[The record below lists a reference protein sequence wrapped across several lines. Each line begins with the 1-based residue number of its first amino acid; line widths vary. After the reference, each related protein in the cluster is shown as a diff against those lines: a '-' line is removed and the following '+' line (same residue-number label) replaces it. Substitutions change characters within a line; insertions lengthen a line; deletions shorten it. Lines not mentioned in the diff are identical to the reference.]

1 MFINISIDSLR
12 YGAYLGFKLSR
23 LEWIWGSSFPS
34 AQIELEPSKEEIL
47 AQLPLKDIHINESD
61 YKSFSQS
68 ILGYFL
74 RTNISTYS
82 SILIGFAIQRCALI
96 GVSKDLKNAD
106 ELQNLAKSSLMAIP
120 QKFVPDKEHLF
131 NEIYK
136 NRGKDLYETLDW
148 LEKLSEER
156 DSLEQDVS
164 YENLFEKKPTLFLS
178 YCEEDTPIANIIE
191 SQLKFETNNNIEIS
205 RYTRIPYKGSFK
217 AFMNSIQ
224 EHNFVL
230 CLVSDNYLKSQ
241 ACMYEVGEIIK
252 DHHFQDR
259 LLFIVIG
266 ENDSKYY
273 YGDKANFSAA
283 KIYGNERNRLAYIKY
298 WKKEYEELREA
309 IKEVEGVEDFGILTH
324 SSEEMR
330 EIGKIYRND
339 IGEFLTYLSRYNGK
353 TFEELYIDGF
363 SDIIK
368 WILPNW
374 ESIMFSKS
382 KNMSELLTNAI
393 EEIWKTTQTD
403 YNQIALCVR
412 ISSHE
417 TGLMV
422 YADNVS
428 EKKQRYRLVVMEGI
442 MGSSFST
449 GNIINIS
456 DTQNDH
462 RYFVAVEETR
472 SEIAVPIEIQGNIIG
487 VINSEAEKNDYYSE
501 MIVKKLCK
509 ISKCLSIALSRLG
522 YISNMSADKIPYIHI
537 EF

>member
-1 MFINISIDSLR
+1 MYININIDSLR

-23 LEWIWGSSFPS
+23 LEWIWGSPFVD
-34 AQIELEPSKEEIL
+34 AQIEFESSKEEIL
-47 AQLPLKDIHINESD
+47 TQLPLKDIHINESN

-74 RTNISTYS
+74 RNNISIYS
-82 SILIGFAIQRCALI
+82 SILIGFAIHRCALI
-96 GVSKDLKNAD
+96 GISKDVKDNE
-106 ELQNLAKSSLMAIP
+106 ELQNLAKSSLMTIP
-120 QKFVPDKEHLF
+120 EKFVPNKEHLF

-136 NRGKDLYETLDW
+136 NRGKDLHETLDR
-148 LEKLSEER
+148 LEQLSEEGE
-156 DSLEQDVS
+156 SLEQDVS
-164 YENLFEKKPTLFLS
+164 YERLFEKKPTLFLS
-178 YCEEDTPIANIIE
+178 YCKEDTPIANIIE

-205 RYTRIPYKGSFK
+205 RYTRLPYKESFK
-217 AFMNSIQ
+217 DFMNSIQ
-224 EHNFVL
+224 DHDFVL

-252 DHHFQDR
+252 DHHFHNK

-266 ENDSKYY
+266 ENDGKYY
-273 YGDKANFSAA
+273 HEDKANFSAA
-283 KIYGNERNRLAYIKY
+283 KIYGNERNRLAYIEY
-298 WKKEYEELREA
+298 WQKEYNELLEAIKKVEGNEGFGILIHSLEELRE
-309 IKEVEGVEDFGILTH
+309 I
-324 SSEEMR
+324 R
-330 EIGKIYRND
+330 KIYEND
-339 IGEFLTYLSRYNGK
+339 ISEFLTYLSQYNGK
-353 TFEELYIDGF
+353 TFEELYINGF

-374 ESIMFSKS
+374 ESTMFRKS

-403 YNQIALCVR
+403 YNQIALCAR

-428 EKKQRYRLVVMEGI
+428 ENKQRYRLVIMEGI

-449 GNIINIS
+449 GNIINIG

-501 MIVKKLCK
+501 IIVKKLCK

-522 YISNMSADKIPYIHI
+522 YISNMSANEIPYIHI

>member
-1 MFINISIDSLR
+1 MYINISNDSLR
-12 YGAYLGFKLSR
+12 YGAYLGYKLSR
-23 LEWIWGSSFPS
+23 LEWIWGSSFPEVI
-34 AQIELEPSKEEIL
+34 IEFEPSKMEIL
-47 AQLPLKDIHINESD
+47 TQLPLEDIHINESD

-74 RTNISTYS
+74 RTDISIYS

-96 GVSKDLKNAD
+96 GASKDLKENA
-106 ELQNLAKSSLMAIP
+106 ELQELAKSTLNSIP
-120 QKFVPDKEHLF
+120 KKIAPDKELLF

-136 NRGKDLYETLDW
+136 NRSKDLFETLDI
-148 LEKLSEER
+148 
-156 DSLEQDVS
+156 LEQLSDEKNTLEQYVS
-164 YENLFEKKPTLFLS
+164 SENFFEKKPTLFLS
-178 YCEEDTPIANIIE
+178 YCEKDSPIANIIE
-191 SQLKFETNNNIEIS
+191 SQLKYETNNNIEIS
-205 RYTRIPYKGSFK
+205 RYTRVPYKGSFK
-217 AFMNSIQ
+217 SFMNSIQ
-224 EHNFVL
+224 EHDFVL
-230 CLVSDNYLKSQ
+230 CLVSDNYLKSR

-252 DHHFQDR
+252 DHYFHDK
-259 LLFIVIG
+259 LLFVVIG

-273 YGDKANFSAA
+273 YENKTDFAAA
-283 KIYGNERNRLAYIKY
+283 KIFGNERNRLAYIQY
-298 WKKEYEELREA
+298 WKKEYEELLAA
-309 IKEVEGVEDFGILTH
+309 IKGIDDIEIRL
-324 SSEEMR
+324 SDELR

-339 IGEFLTYLSRYNGK
+339 IGEFLTYLSQYNGK

-363 SDIIK
+363 SDIIQ

-374 ESIMFSKS
+374 ESIMFRKS

-403 YNQIALCVR
+403 YNQVALCVR

-442 MGSSFST
+442 IGSAFST
-449 GNIINIS
+449 GKIINIS
-456 DTQNDH
+456 NTQNDC
-462 RYFVAVEETR
+462 RYFVAVEETK

-487 VINSEAEKNDYYSE
+487 VINSEAESNDYYSE
-501 MIVKKLCK
+501 KIVKRLRK